1 MKVYMFDEDV
11 FEYQRSQDTLPPVKI
26 IRLIVVSAFLLFV
39 PMLLS
44 ILLMMLFSFVLPII
58 IEILLYA
65 LLLAI
70 IVKLFCKFLGELQTQ
85 HEACMTAFVED
96 NNTLWAVRL
105 IHIPSSAPDSADA
118 ITAHGTKEP
127 QMQTVPIKE
136 LVFPEHYIEALIN
149 AQSSTQI
156 SKNLNKNYKFTF
168 NDSVKVIRLDDVAFV
183 KESKTTDIYSYK
195 NHMGKTVTLEVVKA
209 YPGLREAVLNSKPV
223 RHLSPFPRLYE

>member
-11 FEYQRSQDTLPPVKI
+11 FEYQRSQDTLPAVKI
-26 IRLIVVSAFLLFV
+26 IRLIVVSSFLFFV

-44 ILLMMLFSFVLPII
+44 LLLMMLFSFVLPII
-58 IEILLYA
+58 IVILLYA

-85 HEACMTAFVED
+85 KNACLTAFVED

-105 IHIPSSAPDSADA
+105 ISIPSSAPDSVAA
-118 ITAHGTKEP
+118 ITAPGTEEP
-127 QMQTVPIKE
+127 QVQTVPIKE
-136 LVFPEHYIEALIN
+136 LIFPEHYIQALIN
-149 AQSSTQI
+149 ARSSTRI
-156 SKNLNKNYKFTF
+156 SKDLNKNFKFIF

-183 KESKTTDIYSYK
+183 KETKTTEVYSYK
-195 NHMGKTVTLEVVKA
+195 NYMGKTVTLDVFKA

-223 RHLSPFPRLYE
+223 RHFSPFPRLYE